1 MEWWVVLCVKI
12 VGQDNS
18 LCLRSIEDSSP
29 SIRTQ
34 LQDPSKKRRKTWQE
48 LGVKHETKLVQWTFV
63 VCPRQKSNHAISW
76 TKSAW
81 ETLLLSAFISNKES
95 SLLLPF
101 VWVLSYP
108 QKMMDDF
115 IAGLW
120 PDTSLRCGHS
130 KSLPKNIVV
139 NLECLKTKYQGSA
152 LSKQHQSGFTRKS
165 SLEKQALF

>member
-1 MEWWVVLCVKI
+1 MANDYWNDELFCVLKI

-34 LQDPSKKRRKTWQE
+34 LQDPSKKRRKTWQV

-63 VCPRQKSNHAISW
+63 VCPCQMSNHAISW

-81 ETLLLSAFISNKES
+81 ERETLLLSAFISNKES

-120 PDTSLRCGHS
+120 PDTSSRCGHS

-139 NLECLKTKYQGSA
+139 NLEFWKTKFQG
-152 LSKQHQSGFTRKS
+152 
-165 SLEKQALF
+165 